1 MSMVRRWFL
10 MGGALFAVVIGF
22 SFGLA
27 FMKATFTIFDAAI
40 EMGGQNPVVLIV
52 NLAEGIKRIMGWIVF
67 GITMTNAMIIVSAL
81 STVLMLGERNK

>member
-1 MSMVRRWFL
+1 MSTVRRWFL
-10 MGGALFAVVIGF
+10 LGGALFAVVIGF

-40 EMGGQNPVVLIV
+40 ELGGQNPVVLIV

-67 GITMTNAMIIVSAL
+67 GLTMTNAMVIASTL
-81 STVLMLGERNK
+81 SIVLMLGDRK